1 METEMTIQTNVT
13 DAEEIFC
20 FYKLGKEGSFMT
32 SLIETIFKGDD
43 RNQAKIAKGYPELVE
58 VVQRYGN
65 EKGYWSN
72 LVDRW
77 NKEYPMLKLVA

>member
-1 METEMTIQTNVT
+1 MTEQTIQTNVT
-13 DAEEIFC
+13 EAEEIFC
-20 FYKLGKEGSFMT
+20 FYKLNKEGSFMT

-43 RNQAKIAKGYPELVE
+43 KHQAKLAKGYPELVG
-58 VVQRYGN
+58 VIQRYGN

-77 NKEYPMLKLVA
+77 NKENPTLKIYA

>member
-1 METEMTIQTNVT
+1 MTGLETNIT

-32 SLIETIFKGDD
+32 SLIDTIFKGDD
-43 RNQAKIAKGYPELVE
+43 RNQAKIAKGYPDLVE
-58 VVQRYGN
+58 VIQRYGK

-72 LVDRW
+72 LVERW
-77 NKEYPMLKLVA
+77 NKEYPLLKLVA

>member
-1 METEMTIQTNVT
+1 MMTEQTIQTNVT
-13 DAEEIFC
+13 EAEEIFC
-20 FYKLGKEGSFMT
+20 FFKLGKEGSFMT
-32 SLIETIFKGDD
+32 SLINTIFKGDD
-43 RNQAKIAKGYPELVE
+43 KNQAKIAKGYPELVQ
-58 VVQRYGN
+58 VIQRYGN

>member
-1 METEMTIQTNVT
+1 MTTTQINITS
-13 DAEEIFC
+13 AEEIFC
-20 FYKLGKEGSFMT
+20 FYKLGKEGLFMT

-43 RNQAKIAKGYPELVE
+43 NNQAKIAKGYPELVE

-65 EKGYWSN
+65 EKGYWED

-77 NKEYPMLKLVA
+77 NQEYPLLKLYA

>member
-1 METEMTIQTNVT
+1 MTEQTIQTNVT
-13 DAEEIFC
+13 EAEEIFC
-20 FYKLGKEGSFMT
+20 FFKLGKEGSFMT
-32 SLIETIFKGDD
+32 SLINTIFKGDD
-43 RNQAKIAKGYPELVE
+43 KNQAKIAKGYPELVQ
-58 VVQRYGN
+58 VIQRYGN

>member
-1 METEMTIQTNVT
+1 METEVKTNIT
-13 DAEEIFC
+13 EAEEIFC
-20 FYKLGKEGSFMT
+20 FYKLGKEGSYMT
-32 SLIETIFKGDD
+32 FLIETIFKADD
-43 RNQAKIAKGYPELVE
+43 KNQAKLAKGYPELVG
-58 VVQRYGN
+58 VIQRYGN